1 MELYFQL
8 FCYYYLQKWIYT
20 GIGRLFTDATHTR
33 KWIDS
38 FVSINSLIGIPLAL
52 SILAMTFIPPLE
64 KIMFVTAALIYLISR
79 ILFIYK
85 GFKIFYRNILDLF
98 YFIVYLCALE
108 ITPLFWVYRSSILIY
123 NFVELKIQQL

>member
-1 MELYFQL
+1 MDRQL
-8 FCYYYLQKWIYT
+8 RINQFLDRHT
-20 GIGRLFTDATHTR
+20 SRLVDTR
-33 KWIDS
+33 DDLHSS
-38 FVSINSLIGIPLAL
+38 FG
-52 SILAMTFIPPLE
+52 